1 MDTYTLELQQHGL
14 DSVEREVR
22 WLDELI
28 ATERSHPTDSDAPNG
43 RSVTQV
49 TGTGTVPTARRT

>member
-1 MDTYTLELQQHGL
+1 LQQHGL

-43 RSVTQV
+43 RSATKS
-49 TGTGTVPTARRT
+49 TGTGTVPSARRT